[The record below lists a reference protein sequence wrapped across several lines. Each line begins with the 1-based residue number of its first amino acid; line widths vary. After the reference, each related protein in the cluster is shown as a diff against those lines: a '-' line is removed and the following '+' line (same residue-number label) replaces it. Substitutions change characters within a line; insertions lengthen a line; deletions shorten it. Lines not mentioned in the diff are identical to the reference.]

1 MRKLL
6 LGSLALLALGAGGSA
21 LAADVRLPTFKAPPP
36 VAVYSWTGF
45 YVGGNIGYSWG
56 KADTDVAIPGFTVG
70 SVSGLTDDLD
80 IPGAT
85 FSDSAK
91 LKGIIGGGQIGYNV
105 QTGRWV
111 FGLELDWQASGEK
124 GGGTR
129 SAAFDVLDGECD
141 IACIF
146 AQGTATTQYEAKIL
160 WFGTA
165 RGRVGYAADGLL
177 LYGTGGLAYGRV
189 KVAGTNTVT
198 GAVTECVLII
208 GCETTTSLAA
218 ATAFDR
224 SKVNIGWTLGAGI
237 EGAFAH
243 LRNWTWKFE
252 YLYLDLGSLDA
263 SAVTPFGTVFTTHTR
278 FTDHVVRLGLNVR
291 FDGPV
296 VARY

>member
-6 LGSLALLALGAGGSA
+6 LGSIALLALGAGGSA
-21 LAADVRLPTFKAPPP
+21 LAADVRLPVYKAPPP

-56 KADTDVAIPGFTVG
+56 KADTDVAIPGFTVAII
-70 SVSGLTDDLD
+70 DDLD

-85 FSDSAK
+85 FSDSNK

-124 GGGTR
+124 GGATR
-129 SAAFDVLDGECD
+129 SAAFDVVEGDCP
-141 IACIF
+141 IFCTF

-189 KVAGTNTVT
+189 KVTGTNTVT
-198 GAVTECVLII
+198 GVVTECIFVG
-208 GCETTTSLAA
+208 GCDTNPFAA

-224 SKVNIGWTLGAGI
+224 SKVKIGWTLGAGI

-263 SAVTPFGTVFTTHTR
+263 SAVTPFGTVGTTHTR

-291 FDGPV
+291 LDGPV

>member
-1 MRKLL
+1 M
-6 LGSLALLALGAGGSA
+6 
-21 LAADVRLPTFKAPPP
+21 
-36 VAVYSWTGF
+36 
-45 YVGGNIGYSWG
+45 
-56 KADTDVAIPGFTVG
+56 
-70 SVSGLTDDLD
+70 
-80 IPGAT
+80 
-85 FSDSAK
+85 
-91 LKGIIGGGQIGYNV
+91 
-105 QTGRWV
+105 QTGHWV

-124 GGGTR
+124 GGATR
-129 SAAFDVLDGECD
+129 SAAFDMVEGFCPVVC
-141 IACIF
+141 IA

-198 GAVTECVLII
+198 GVVTECLIVG
-208 GCETTTSLAA
+208 GCETEPFAA

-224 SKVNIGWTLGAGI
+224 SKGNIGWTLGAGI
-237 EGAFAH
+237 EGAFAQ

-263 SAVTPFGTVFTTHTR
+263 SAVTPFGTVTTHTR

-291 FDGPV
+291 FDSPV

>member
-6 LGSLALLALGAGGSA
+6 LGSILALGAGGSA
-21 LAADVRLPTFKAPPP
+21 LAADVRLPVYKAPPP

-56 KADTDVAIPGFTVG
+56 KADTDVAIPGFTVDG
-70 SVSGLTDDLD
+70 TFDLD

-85 FSDSAK
+85 VSDSSK
-91 LKGIIGGGQIGYNV
+91 LKGIIGGGQVGYNV
-105 QTGRWV
+105 QTGYWV

-124 GGGTR
+124 GGATR
-129 SAAFDVLDGECD
+129 SAAFDVGEGFCPT
-141 IACIF
+141 ICTV

-198 GAVTECVLII
+198 GVVTDCFIDDCDI
-208 GCETTTSLAA
+208 TPLAA

-237 EGAFAH
+237 EGAFAQ
-243 LRNWTWKFE
+243 LRNWTWKLE

-263 SAVTPFGTVFTTHTR
+263 SVVTPLGTLTTHTR

-296 VARY
+296 VARN

>member
-6 LGSLALLALGAGGSA
+6 LGSILALGAGGSA
-21 LAADVRLPTFKAPPP
+21 LAADVRLPVYKAPPP

-56 KADTDVAIPGFTVG
+56 KADTEVAIPGF
-70 SVSGLTDDLD
+70 SVDALIGVLD

-85 FSDSAK
+85 FSDSNK

-124 GGGTR
+124 GGATR
-129 SAAFDVLDGECD
+129 SNAFVVQEGDCP
-141 IACIF
+141 IF
-146 AQGTATTQYEAKIL
+146 CTFSQGTAATQYEAKIL

-198 GAVTECVLII
+198 GAVTECSII
-208 GCETTTSLAA
+208 GGCETNPLAA

-237 EGAFAH
+237 EGAFAQ
-243 LRNWTWKFE
+243 LRNWTWKLE

-263 SAVTPFGTVFTTHTR
+263 SAVTPLGTVTTHTR

-296 VARY
+296 VAGY

>member
-6 LGSLALLALGAGGSA
+6 LGSIALLALGAGGSA
-21 LAADVRLPTFKAPPP
+21 LAADVRLPVYKAPPP

-56 KADTDVAIPGFTVG
+56 KADTDVAIPGFTVAII
-70 SVSGLTDDLD
+70 DDLD

-91 LKGIIGGGQIGYNV
+91 LKGIVGGGQIGYNV
-105 QTGRWV
+105 QTGHWV

-124 GGGTR
+124 GGATR
-129 SAAFDVLDGECD
+129 SAAFDVVEGFCPVVC
-141 IACIF
+141 IA

-198 GAVTECVLII
+198 GVVTECLIVG
-208 GCETTTSLAA
+208 GCETEPFAA

-237 EGAFAH
+237 EGAFAQ

-263 SAVTPFGTVFTTHTR
+263 SAVTPFGTVTTHTR

-291 FDGPV
+291 FDSPV